1 MKKNEINF
9 NESKKD
15 KKKLIEEMLKNLLK
29 CKKIKSK
36 EGKNLIQKVNE
47 IENKNNLCLSLKK
60 ELNYYQELNSYLR
73 LNLKKIKEEKKKI
86 NLNQSINDNDTIK
99 IKINELFSTRRISYE
114 DIMKK
119 YIIQIEK

>member
-1 MKKNEINF
+1 MKKNEFNF

-29 CKKIKSK
+29 CKNMKSK

-47 IENKNNLCLSLKK
+47 IESKNHLCLSLKK

-73 LNLKKIKEEKKKI
+73 LNLKKIKEEKKK
-86 NLNQSINDNDTIK
+86 N
-99 IKINELFSTRRISYE
+99 
-114 DIMKK
+114 
-119 YIIQIEK
+119 

>member
-29 CKKIKSK
+29 CKNIKSK

-73 LNLKKIKEEKKKI
+73 LNLKKIKEEKKKLI
-86 NLNQSINDNDTIK
+86 
-99 IKINELFSTRRISYE
+99 
-114 DIMKK
+114 
-119 YIIQIEK
+119 